1 MTMLSTLGRG
11 QQRESGIFR
20 IKAAFSIVISAD
32 VSSECCLLGF
42 RNDLQ
47 PSLGALGASSWV
59 GAGGGALETC
69 SGMRRKKVSKLYPR
83 TAVCKL

>member
-1 MTMLSTLGRG
+1 MTMLSTLGTG

-20 IKAAFSIVISAD
+20 IKASLSIVISAD
-32 VSSECCLLGF
+32 ISSQCCFLGF

-47 PSLGALGASSWV
+47 QSLGALGASSWV
-59 GAGGGALETC
+59 GAGGGALETW

-83 TAVCKL
+83 VAVCKL

>member
-20 IKAAFSIVISAD
+20 IKAAFSSIVISAD

-47 PSLGALGASSWV
+47 LSLGALGASSH

-69 SGMRRKKVSKLYPR
+69 SGMRRR
-83 TAVCKL
+83 R